1 MKDEVV
7 DDNGNK
13 SLYLRKI
20 EDEEF
25 SEEVADLIEE
35 ALDSLEMSLGVS
47 LGVSADKIKD
57 IH

>member
-1 MKDEVV
+1 MV